1 MSKTNWKL
9 QISEIVNLALD
20 KSVENFCV
28 IEDPFIPTFQ
38 TPLILSAGRLIKFT
52 DDIICNLALHD
63 VVRKEYVQWDVCV
76 LLQSKLVEDFAQTLR
91 EVPAQRGVWPVT
103 MRFLSYP
110 DIENQYCDRAAE
122 SILRAEDKWTWVFRK
137 DAKANWPLIAEHMT
151 ATIKL
156 FLLPELLALNSLD
169 GIINYVRQNPSVK
182 GLNWESYISALIL
195 ENRYDL
201 LRQEFSQVNEMEIER
216 LTTFARNALSYL
228 RDCAP

>member
-20 KSVENFCV
+20 KSIETFCV
-28 IEDPFIPTFQ
+28 IEDPLFPTFQ
-38 TPLILSAGRLIKFT
+38 SPLIVSAGRLIKFT

-110 DIENQYCDRAAE
+110 DIENEYCANDWT
-122 SILRAEDKWTWVFRK
+122 SLRSEDKWTWVFRK

-151 ATIKL
+151 ASIKL
-156 FLLPELLALNSLD
+156 ILLPELLALNSLG

-228 RDCAP
+228 RNYAP